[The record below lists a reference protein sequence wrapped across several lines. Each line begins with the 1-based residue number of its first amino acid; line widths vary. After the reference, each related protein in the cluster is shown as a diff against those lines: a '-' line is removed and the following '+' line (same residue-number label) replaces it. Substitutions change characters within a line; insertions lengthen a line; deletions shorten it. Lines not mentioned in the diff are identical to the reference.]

1 MEKTDMTKKKVLFCA
16 STLSHL
22 VNFHLPYLQ
31 DFRDWGYEVWTAA
44 GSGGTRPIPFAD
56 RQVDVPFHKKFFSPK
71 NIAAIFQLR
80 RLIIEEGFTCIST
93 HTTLASAV
101 VRAAVL
107 LTPKK
112 RRPNVFCICHGY
124 LFGEGDGLKKW
135 AYLLPE
141 KICAPVTDVLMVM
154 NREDEEIAKKH
165 RLSGGKLVFLHGM
178 GLDSSR
184 FPSIFPDEREKGRRE
199 LGFGSDEFL
208 FVYAAEFSRRKNQKE
223 LIGAFGE
230 AAQKNPRLRL
240 LLAGTGATLEECKAL
255 AEQSGLGDRVRFL
268 GYVEEM
274 GWLYPLCDAAVSSSR
289 IEGLPFNIMEA
300 MASGL
305 PVIASRVKGHTDLLG
320 EDSPWLYPAGD
331 ESALAALL
339 ERAEELKPVDWG
351 QRLRP
356 YLLENVREELCKEYL
371 D

>member
-1 MEKTDMTKKKVLFCA
+1 MEKKVLFCA

-22 VNFHLPYLQ
+22 ANFHLPYLE
-31 DFRDWGYEVWTAA
+31 DFHHWGYEVWTAA
-44 GSGGTRPIPFAD
+44 GGGKDRSIPFAD
-56 RQVDVPFHKKFFSPK
+56 HQADIPFHKKLFSPR
-71 NIAAIFQLR
+71 NILAIFRLR
-80 RLIIEEGFTCIST
+80 RLIKEEHFTCVST

-107 LTPKK
+107 LMPKRK
-112 RRPNVFCICHGY
+112 RPKVYCVCHGY

-135 AYLLPE
+135 LYLLPE

-154 NREDEEIAKKH
+154 NREDEAIAKKH

-178 GLDSSR
+178 GLDPSR
-184 FPSIFPDEREKGRRE
+184 FPSISPDEREKGRRE
-199 LGFGSDEFL
+199 LGFGSEEFL
-208 FVYAAEFSRRKNQKE
+208 FIYAAEFSGRKNQKE
-223 LIGAFGE
+223 LLRAFGKAVKE
-230 AAQKNPRLRL
+230 NSRLRL

-255 AEQSGLGDRVRFL
+255 AEELKLGDHVRFL
-268 GYVEEM
+268 GYVEGM
-274 GWLYPLCDAAVSSSR
+274 SRLYPLCDAAVSSSK

-331 ESALAALL
+331 EDTLSALLT
-339 ERAEELKPVDWG
+339 RADELGPMDWSD
-351 QRLRP
+351 RLRP
-356 YLLENVREELCKEYL
+356 YLLESVREELRKEYL
-371 D
+371 N